1 MLAGVEPHQSPLH
14 KPFGGH
20 DTEALDPASAA
31 PHAYPVADPA
41 VDVTDI
47 LHVDK
52 NGRSAECDGLDR
64 GDRTVVTVYRPGRSG
79 VGEQSPDGR
88 RTSRCTGSG
97 AISIALSTAAARWST
112 RCSASIAT
120 WMAAKAFFQS
130 AKTVA
135 DVTPDRVTTDG
146 HDSYPRAIRTKL
158 GEGVKHRTSRYLAAS
173 KVATSRCVGSSV
185 HDRRAGSVE
194 AMMNCATSSVPAVGS
209 EHISAGP
216 AGSNSSAALRP

>member
-1 MLAGVEPHQSPLH
+1 MIQ
-14 KPFGGH
+14 
-20 DTEALDPASAA
+20 EALLDPAWAGA
-31 PHAYPVADPA
+31 GHPVADPA

-47 LHVDK
+47 LHVNK

-64 GDRTVVTVYRPGRSG
+64 GDGTVVRVHRPGRSG
-79 VGEQSPDGR
+79 VGEQTR
-88 RTSRCTGSG
+88 RQTYIKVHGQWRYLYRAIDRSG
-97 AISIALSTAAARWST
+97 ALVDAMFSEHRD
-112 RCSASIAT
+112 
-120 WMAAKAFFQS
+120 MDAAKAFFQS

-146 HDSYPRAIRTKL
+146 HDSYPRAIRTTL

-194 AMMNCATSSVPAVGS
+194 AMMNCATSSVPARVGGS
-209 EHISAGP
+209 IFDE
-216 AGSNSSAALRP
+216 AGSRQAHSSAALRP